1 MSLFNLFNDSFFSD
15 FDRKFDEAV
24 ARRTA
29 SPPAITSSQAVTT
42 SVLRPRIDVH
52 EDKEKNLVT
61 ATFELPGINKQD
73 VSIDVHDS
81 FLTVSGETKTETN
94 RDEGGVVLRER
105 RYGKFSR
112 SVPVP
117 EGVKPEDIKAAME
130 NGVLTVTIR
139 ASPPKGLPRESPSPK
154 SASSAVVSSVSL

>member
-15 FDRKFDEAV
+15 FDRMFDEAFRPSQC
-24 ARRTA
+24 ADPGDNHFA
-29 SPPAITSSQAVTT
+29 GPDDSS
-42 SVLRPRIDVH
+42 RIDVH

-94 RDEGGVVLRER
+94 RDEGGVVLCER

-130 NGVLTVTIR
+130 NGVLTVTYPRQSAER
-139 ASPPKGLPRESPSPK
+139 APKRITI
-154 SASSAVVSSVSL
+154 A

>member
-15 FDRKFDEAV
+15 FDRMFDEAF

-29 SPPAITSSQAVTT
+29 SPPAIKSSQAVAP

-130 NGVLTVTIR
+130 NGVLTVTYPRQSAQR
-139 ASPPKGLPRESPSPK
+139 APKRITI
-154 SASSAVVSSVSL
+154 A